1 MPTMILTPEEFARLP
16 WYARQKAVNAHIRE
30 QRRKYDAPPQQSAL
44 EWAEAVREEAR
55 ALHAAMPADPE
66 ASEHRAAVMS

>member
-30 QRRKYDAPPQQSAL
+30 QRRKYDAPPQQAAL
-44 EWAEAVREEAR
+44 EWAAQVRAEATALLEMLGPDPDAEA
-55 ALHAAMPADPE
+55 
-66 ASEHRAAVMS
+66 HRAAVDA

>member
-30 QRRKYDAPPQQSAL
+30 QRRKYDAPPQQSAA
-44 EWAEAVREEAR
+44 EWAEAVRDDAR
-55 ALHAAMPADPE
+55 ALLEMLGPDPD
-66 ASEHRAAVMS
+66 AGLHRAAVL

>member
-30 QRRKYDAPPQQSAL
+30 QRRKYDAPPQQAAL

-55 ALHAAMPADPE
+55 ALQATMPADPA